1 MRSLLFVLLLA
12 ASAAIAA
19 ESGELRLPVYPN
31 AELQRPARQ
40 QAVDE
45 YVLPMGPYQRAAGE
59 WRLEGSE
66 RLAGMLQRHTYRIP
80 DGHTPSEVQRFWL
93 SQLQPYTRKI
103 LFSCRGRA
111 CGPSN
116 QWANSV
122 FGVSEL
128 YGPDEQQLY
137 DALELE
143 EDGHRYTLALY
154 TVQRGNRRIYSQL
167 DLLAL
172 ADADPVDLS
181 ITPAA
186 LLTQLKERGSVVLS
200 ILRDGRTAPE
210 GEQVDALVQA
220 LQRDSRLRLHV
231 VGHAYGSEPL
241 AELQQRSLDYAE
253 ALVAQLGA
261 KGIAARRLQPHGL
274 GPLAPG
280 PRAGRD
286 RLELVLQGG

>member
-1 MRSLLFVLLLA
+1 MLILLLA
-12 ASAAIAA
+12 GSTVVSA
-19 ESGELRLPVYPN
+19 GNDLLQLPVYPN

-66 RLAGMLQRHTYRIP
+66 RLTGTLLRQTWRIP
-80 DGHTPSEVQRFWL
+80 DGHSPAEVQRYWL
-93 SQLQPYTRKI
+93 NQLQSYTRKI

-128 YGPDEQQLY
+128 YGPDEQQFY

-143 EDGHRYTLALY
+143 EEGHRYTLALY

-186 LLTQLKERGSVVLS
+186 LLTQLRERGSVVLS
-200 ILRDGRTAPE
+200 VLREGQTGPE
-210 GEQVDALVQA
+210 AQQVDALVQA

-231 VGHAYGSEPL
+231 VGHAYGREPL
-241 AELQQRSLDYAE
+241 EALQQRSLGYAE
-253 ALVAQLGA
+253 VLVAQLEGR
-261 KGIAARRLQPHGL
+261 GIAARRLQAHGL

-280 PRAGRD
+280 ARVGRD